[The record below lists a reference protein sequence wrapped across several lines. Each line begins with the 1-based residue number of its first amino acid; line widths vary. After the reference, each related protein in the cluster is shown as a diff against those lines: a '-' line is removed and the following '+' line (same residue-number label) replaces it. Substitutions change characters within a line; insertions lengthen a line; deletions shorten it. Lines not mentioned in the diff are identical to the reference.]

1 MNLTPGKKIY
11 FLSDFHLGVPTHKES
26 REREDRI
33 VRFLNSIQHYAQEI
47 YLMGDLFD
55 FWFEYKTAI
64 PKGFIRL
71 QGKLAELADQGIPLH
86 IFTGNHDMWMF
97 GYFEQELGAKI
108 YRHPV
113 TRTINNKKFYLG
125 HGDGLGPGDKHYKR
139 FKLFFH
145 SRFCQWLF
153 SKLHPDWGI
162 GIANYMSTRS
172 RNSHEESDKKF
183 LGEENEWLAIYCKE
197 VLQKEHVD
205 FFVFG
210 HRHLVLDIKLSDNS
224 RYINLGD
231 WIRHFSYAE
240 FDGET
245 LLIKK
250 FEA

>member
-33 VRFLNSIQHYAQEI
+33 VRFLNSIQHHAQEI

-55 FWFEYKTAI
+55 FWFEYQTAI

-71 QGKLAELADQGIPLH
+71 QGKLAELADQGILLH

-145 SRFCQWLF
+145 SRFCQRLF

-245 LLIKK
+245 LLLKK

>member
-33 VRFLNSIQHYAQEI
+33 VRFLNNIQHNAQEI

-113 TRTINNKKFYLG
+113 TRTINGKKFYLG

-197 VLQKEHVD
+197 VLQNEHVD

-210 HRHLVLDIKLSDNS
+210 HRHLVLDIKLSDKS

-231 WIRHFSYAE
+231 WIRHYSYAE

-245 LLIKK
+245 LLLKK